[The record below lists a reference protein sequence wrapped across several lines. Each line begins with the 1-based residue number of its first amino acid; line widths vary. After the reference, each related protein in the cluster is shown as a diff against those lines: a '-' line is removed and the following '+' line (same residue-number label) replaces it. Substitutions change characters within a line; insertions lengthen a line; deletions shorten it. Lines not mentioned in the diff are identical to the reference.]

1 MNRDGKGSV
10 MSTSEINSIF
20 QSAMVAALKLAAPI
34 LVVSVVVGL
43 VISVLQAATQI
54 HEQTLSFVPKLIAIA
69 IVLVIF
75 GPWMMET
82 MNDFTVYIFSQ
93 MTALN

>member
-1 MNRDGKGSV
+1 
-10 MSTSEINSIF
+10 MSTTDINSIF
-20 QSAMVAALKLAAPI
+20 QNAMVAALKLAAPI
-34 LVVSVVVGL
+34 LLVSVVVGL

-82 MNDFTVYIFSQ
+82 LNDFTVYIFHQ
-93 MTALN
+93 MVTLN